1 MLKQEMYVWY
11 YDEND
16 RVPSYLDF
24 DLRVVSGIVQS
35 PTVEIEGSH
44 ILINGHYVI
53 AKDSVE
59 VITVTYAP
67 YTRPRTI
74 SEMDRI
80 KSDVYL
86 IESDKVRKAS
96 GIRDLLNRG
105 DVLFSLYEAGRR
117 VKLKQLYRF

>member
-1 MLKQEMYVWY
+1 MHKQEMYVWY

-44 ILINGHYVI
+44 ILINGHYAI
-53 AKDSVE
+53 AKGGVE
-59 VITVTYAP
+59 VITVTYTP
-67 YTRPRTI
+67 YARPRTM

-86 IESDKVRKAS
+86 IESDKVQKVS

-105 DVLFSLYEAGRR
+105 DILISLYEAGKR
-117 VKLKQLYRF
+117 VKHKQLYRF

>member
-1 MLKQEMYVWY
+1 MHKQEMYVWY

-35 PTVEIEGSH
+35 PTIEIEGSH
-44 ILINGHYVI
+44 ILINGHYAI
-53 AKDSVE
+53 AKDGVE
-59 VITVTYAP
+59 VITVTYTP

-86 IESDKVRKAS
+86 IESDKVQKVS

-105 DVLFSLYEAGRR
+105 DILISLYDAGKR
-117 VKLKQLYRF
+117 VKHKQLYRF